1 MESSGEILRRLREEK
16 GLPLRTIASFLDIDQ
31 AILSKIER
39 GQRKASRQQI
49 SNLAAYF
56 GIDEN
61 TLMTAWLSDK
71 VMYAVRDEEMSVQAL
86 QLAEE
91 RVAYMVKQKPIAT
104 IVEIIKSFLQKD
116 GRVSSAW
123 LFGSFARGEQKS
135 KSDVDLMIELNNEKK
150 YSMFDII
157 DISFLIEKQIG
168 KKVDIV
174 EKGYL
179 KGFALEHVEN
189 DLIKIYG

>member
-1 MESSGEILRRLREEK
+1 MESSGEILRRLREDR
-16 GLPLRTIASFLDIDQ
+16 GLPLRTIASYLDIDQ

-49 SNLAAYF
+49 SNLATYF
-56 GIDEN
+56 SIDEN
-61 TLMTAWLSDK
+61 TLLTAWLSDK
-71 VMYAVRDEEMSVQAL
+71 VMYAVKDEEMSVQAL

-91 RVAYMVKQKPIAT
+91 RVAYLTKQTPIST
-104 IVEIIKSFLQKD
+104 IIETIKSFLQKD

-123 LFGSFARGEQKS
+123 LFGSFARGEQSS
-135 KSDVDLMIELNNEKK
+135 KSDVDIMIELNSKKK

-179 KGFALEHVEN
+179 KGFALEHAQN